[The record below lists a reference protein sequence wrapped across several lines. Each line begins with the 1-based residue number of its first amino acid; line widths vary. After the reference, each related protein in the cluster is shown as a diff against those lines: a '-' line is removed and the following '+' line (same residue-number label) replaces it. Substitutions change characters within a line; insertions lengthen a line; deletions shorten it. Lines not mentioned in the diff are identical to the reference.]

1 VSGLQILEIRTYR
14 LRAGTRDT
22 FHLLATESIGALS
35 RYGFTVVD
43 YGPSIVDDNGHV
55 DYHLIRAY
63 ATLADRD
70 RLEAA
75 FYGAREWRERWRDA
89 ILACIESYHTVVMT
103 VTPEAV
109 DALTARGSQAP

>member
-1 VSGLQILEIRTYR
+1 VTGLQILEIRTYR

-22 FHLLATESIGALS
+22 FHRLATESIAALS
-35 RYGFTVVD
+35 RYGIAVID
-43 YGPSIVDDNGHV
+43 YGPSIVDDDGHV

-75 FYGAREWRERWRDA
+75 FYGGQEWRERWRDA

-103 VTPEAV
+103 VPPEAIE
-109 DALTARGSQAP
+109 ALARPR